1 MADTGADDSTST
13 GKEIAR
19 IYPRP
24 CEKVPPR
31 GYRERS
37 RAYIPEAVRKST
49 AERVQER
56 KPRVYTRDR
65 AEKYRRAGT
74 VKETAR
80 IYPRSCGKIP
90 PRGYRERNRAYIPE
104 TVRKSTAARVQGKKP
119 RGYTRDRA
127 EKYRRAGT
135 GKETARIY
143 PRLCGK
149 IPPRGYRERN
159 RADIPETG
167 GKIPP
172 HEYRRK
178 ISRMKMSFFAI
189 FASMGLIL
197 LIVSLI
203 LKNKDKKM
211 TGQCTMMTKGWVIKY
226 TLWNNNGVHFPI
238 VEYIVNDTKYN
249 QRLKYGWVV
258 KKSSSFNKIRTEVEN
273 DVKDGNLVI
282 KSNAHISTNA
292 LKEHFP
298 VGTELDVFY
307 NPQNPGKSYV
317 MRYVKNPA
325 VKVLFIIGLAFVIL
339 AFIGLAFLPE

>member
-1 MADTGADDSTST
+1 MT
-13 GKEIAR
+13 
-19 IYPRP
+19 
-24 CEKVPPR
+24 
-31 GYRERS
+31 
-37 RAYIPEAVRKST
+37 
-49 AERVQER
+49 
-56 KPRVYTRDR
+56 
-65 AEKYRRAGT
+65 
-74 VKETAR
+74 
-80 IYPRSCGKIP
+80 
-90 PRGYRERNRAYIPE
+90 
-104 TVRKSTAARVQGKKP
+104 ARVQGRKP

-135 GKETARIY
+135 GRENPRIY
-143 PRLCGK
+143 PRLGRK
-149 IPPRGYRERN
+149 VPPRG
-159 RADIPETG
+159 
-167 GKIPP
+167 
-172 HEYRRK
+172 YRRK

-211 TGQCTMMTKGWVIKY
+211 TGQCTMTTKGWVIKY

-282 KSNAHISTNA
+282 KSNAHISTNV

-339 AFIGLAFLPE
+339 AFIGLVFLPE